1 MYGEGKFCVVCHVFK
16 LILGWA
22 LFYTKGLKFFIMP
35 IFLIRRSFLGL
46 VNGFTAY
53 GKGFG
58 NVVGESLAVFPI
70 KVADGDADGS
80 LFG

>member
-1 MYGEGKFCVVCHVFK
+1 MGVVLYEGAE
-16 LILGWA
+16 I
-22 LFYTKGLKFFIMP
+22 FYDAN
-35 IFLIRRSFLGL
+35 FLIRRSFLGL
-46 VNGFTAY
+46 VNGFAAY

>member
-1 MYGEGKFCVVCHVFK
+1 MVCHFFK

-22 LFYTKGLKFFIMP
+22 LFYTKGLKFFYDAN
-35 IFLIRRSFLGL
+35 FLISRSFLGL

-53 GKGFG
+53 SKGFG

>member
-1 MYGEGKFCVVCHVFK
+1 MGKASFK
-16 LILGWA
+16 LFVMFLSSFWVCYL
-22 LFYTKGLKFFIMP
+22 LFYKKGLSFFHDVNL
-35 IFLIRRSFLGL
+35 LISCSFLGL

-53 GKGFG
+53 SKGFG
-58 NVVGESLAVFPI
+58 NVVGKSLAVFPI

>member
-1 MYGEGKFCVVCHVFK
+1 MYGEGKFCVVCHFFK

-22 LFYTKGLKFFIMP
+22 LFYTKGLKFFYDVN
-35 IFLIRRSFLGL
+35 FLISRSFLGL

-53 GKGFG
+53 SKGFG
-58 NVVGESLAVFPI
+58 NVVGKSLAVFPI

-80 LFG
+80 LFR